1 MTAKTSDALRHKA
14 IKMVQNRIS
23 KTQVAKALGLGISTV
38 GRITKHV
45 GKTFTYYPEEVKHD
59 VLQRITAGEK
69 AATIGRELGIDK
81 GVICLWQ
88 KKAKG
93 IQRIREDIPN
103 EVKTQ
108 AIKLVENGEMYT
120 AVGRKLKVSAA
131 AVRYWFKAAEARG
144 ETVMPPP
151 QNKRTDKALLWV
163 QRQYPHLAQWR
174 DYAVEWLK
182 GEHSALG
189 TKTAALVAFFTRY
202 LNEQGLPSAPEALLK
217 RGAIVPDFFKVACPQ
232 SPGGVS
238 YNNHMHSFINWVLLT
253 YYSHRAD
260 DESPVISPAFFN
272 PIIRLT
278 SAGFPVNY
286 ESVQTPLPYGYIAE
300 LRKLLAQG
308 PSFSDWIWA
317 QNALGVKRAG
327 EFSTRMAKDWFPVTE
342 DEIDRNDPDCVWR
355 IRRSVDPKVKPVLEM
370 WSPVRWVALLIK
382 LQLPPRTFQVRM
394 LDSGEADTWRYSG
407 GHWIDNTN
415 PLVSGSKRNP
425 VQQGVFRRSDRLGQ
439 GDMRTTLFFNTNK
452 TADIRKSG
460 THKGYEFPWPVM
472 GELCDQPHYWLEK
485 MRNWQEKYNPI
496 VRPTP
501 WKEIPSRCI
510 GEPKSDMQLASYPD
524 TCFLFRTAERRKYG
538 ENTFPVTDGTI
549 SGAWGKLLEALQHRF
564 AMSDT
569 KHPDGTPIVLV
580 TRPGNSPIAVFPL
593 HSLRVSLITAL
604 AIEGELP
611 FPLLMKLV
619 GHSRLIMTLYYTKPG
634 FRHMQDALEDAAK
647 RIDAKKEKSIVS
659 FLANETHA
667 KLIERA
673 IYNSQD
679 AFKAL
684 IPESPANR
692 NPVGWMLMHHGLCLV
707 GGNTQES
714 EPSINKGGFK
724 LGGCYN
730 GGPAVNPEAENRI
743 YRPVPGGIRN
753 CIRCRW
759 FVTEPHY
766 VPALAAH
773 LGNVCYQFD
782 EARDMALR
790 QNAELQ
796 DLKRQKVDTENTGA
810 VFSKELALRTTERL
824 WESTMQ
830 RFSHLAE
837 DMAACW
843 QLINRCNALPVPN
856 EDTTTVMVAAGSEMD
871 VQAGFEEVDSELLQ
885 LSGVCLNI
893 EIYPDLE
900 PGKAIFRRSQL
911 LDAALARDHLP
922 PIFLRLTEEE
932 QLKAGNAFLRDLA
945 KKADPNPLL
954 GIRHVCNLI
963 DGGASL
969 AKFIGTDAQ
978 EFINNT
984 IGSYSN
990 PLRLSYKN
998 A

>member
-1 MTAKTSDALRHKA
+1 MAAKTSDTLRRKA
-14 IKMVQNRIS
+14 IKMVQEGNS
-23 KTQVAKALGLGISTV
+23 KTNVAKALGLGVSTIV
-38 GRITKHV
+38 RITKYV
-45 GKTFTYYPEEVKHD
+45 GKNFSYYPEAVKQD
-59 VLQRITAGEK
+59 VLQRINAGQK
-69 AATIGRELGIDK
+69 AASIGRELNIGK
-81 GVICLWQ
+81 GLICIWQ
-88 KKAKG
+88 KNSKG
-93 IQRIREDIPN
+93 IHRIREDIPD
-103 EVKTQ
+103 EVKAQ
-108 AIKLVENGEMYT
+108 AIKLVESGVMYT
-120 AVGRKLKVSAA
+120 AAGRQLNVSAT

-144 ETVMPPP
+144 TAVLPPP

-182 GEHSALG
+182 GEHRALG

-202 LNEQGLPSAPEALLK
+202 LNDQGLPSAPEELLK
-217 RGAIVPDFFKVACPQ
+217 RGAIAPDFFRVACPQ
-232 SPGGVS
+232 SSGGVS
-238 YNNHMHSFINWVLLT
+238 YNNHIHGFIHWILLN

-260 DESPVISPAFFN
+260 DETPVISPAFCN

-278 SAGFPVNY
+278 FAGFPVNY
-286 ESVQTPLPYGYIAE
+286 ESVQAPLPYGYIAE
-300 LRKLLAQG
+300 LRKLLVQG
-308 PSFSDWIWA
+308 PDFRDWIWA
-317 QNALGVKRAG
+317 QNALGVKRSG

-342 DEIDRNDPDCVWR
+342 DEIDKNDPDCVWR
-355 IRRSVDPKVKPVLEM
+355 IRRSVDPKVQPVLEM

-382 LQLPPRTFQVRM
+382 FQLPPRTFQVRM
-394 LDSGEADTWRYSG
+394 LDSGEADTWRYDDG
-407 GHWIDNTN
+407 RWGDNTN
-415 PLVSGSKRNP
+415 PLVSGLKKNP
-425 VQQGVFRRSDRLGQ
+425 VQRGVFRRSGRFGQ
-439 GDMRTTLFFNTNK
+439 GDMQTTLFFNTNK

-460 THKGYEFPWPVM
+460 AHKGYEFPWSVV
-472 GELCDQPHYWLEK
+472 GELYDQPHYWLEK
-485 MRNWQEKYNPI
+485 MRNWQEKFNPI
-496 VRPTP
+496 DRATP
-501 WKEIPSRCI
+501 WKDIPPRCI

-524 TCFLFRTAERRKYG
+524 SCFLFRTAERRKYG
-538 ENTFPVTDGTI
+538 ESNFPVTDGII
-549 SGAWGKLLEALQHRF
+549 SGAWGKLLEALQHRL
-564 AMSDT
+564 ALNGT
-569 KHPDGTPIVLV
+569 THPDGTPIVLV

-647 RIDAKKEKSIVS
+647 RIDAQKERSIVS
-659 FLANETHA
+659 FLANEAHA
-667 KLIERA
+667 KLIKRA
-673 IYNSQD
+673 ICNSQD

-692 NPVGWMLMHHGLCLV
+692 NPAGWMLMHHGLCLV
-707 GGNTQES
+707 GGNTQEN
-714 EPSINKGGFK
+714 EPSMNKGGFR

-730 GGPAVNPEAENRI
+730 GGPAINPDVDHRI

-782 EARDMALR
+782 EVRDTALK

-796 DLKRQKVDTENTGA
+796 DLKRQKADAENSGT
-810 VFSKELALRTTERL
+810 VFSKEMALRTTERL

-856 EDTTTVMVAAGSEMD
+856 EGNTTIMVAAGSEMD

-885 LSGVCLNI
+885 LSGVCQNV

-945 KKADPNPLL
+945 KKADPNPLI
-954 GIRHVCNLI
+954 GMRHVCSLI
-963 DGGASL
+963 DGGTSL

-984 IGSYSN
+984 IGPYSA